1 MIIDAHQHFWNPD
14 HGDYGWMIGT
24 AAPLRRIYAP
34 AHLRPELNA
43 AGVAGTI
50 LVQTWASLDETR
62 DFLSLASRESFIL
75 GVIGWVDL
83 TDSHVSE
90 ILAELQG
97 GPNGHLLVGIRHMVH
112 NEDDAA
118 WLLRDAVQRGLAALQ
133 QANLG
138 FDLLVRS
145 RELPAA
151 LQTVA
156 AFPELR
162 FVLDHLGKPDIM
174 HGVKEPWASLMD
186 GFRAHRDHVWCK
198 LSGMVTEADYQNW
211 CSDDLQPYIQH
222 VLEIFGPQRCMFGSD
237 WPVCTLA
244 GSYSKVL
251 QALVDNLTALSL
263 EQKQQIL
270 AFSSIEAYRLDT
282 IRIQHHA
289 QNSLYSSL
297 QK

>member
-43 AGVAGTI
+43 AGVVGTI